1 MLNRSYGEVVT
12 IKSVDKVVTVKS
24 NGEKQL
30 ELSLMAKQLRVKSN
44 GN

>member
-24 NGEKQL
+24 VD
-30 ELSLMAKQLRVKSN
+30 SYSN
-44 GN
+44 F